1 MSYQSLKG
9 LRHPSPTHHPS
20 PNQHFPTRERRKNGQ
35 KRSTYWHTQKLKQL
49 TYISLFLSIYL
60 LQKLKLMTKHRR
72 GCYQNSSEVA
82 KRVTWEQPQLLALHN
97 KSLPFLKHFLLSLS
111 TFSSTLKKRL
121 YPTIIHL
128 LNNYYMFNIFIS
140 LCWVRHWMDENT
152 HLYIKWNQ
160 LQSSK
165 RKVGDSTRNLIQRWI
180 PLNSYKLYLYFWI
193 INCL

>member
-9 LRHPSPTHHPS
+9 LRHPSPTHHPP
-20 PNQHFPTRERRKNGQ
+20 PNQHFLLPTEKKNGQ
-35 KRSTYWHTQKLKQL
+35 KRSTYWHTETETETTHFSLSL
-49 TYISLFLSIYL
+49 TFIT
-60 LQKLKLMTKHRR
+60 KLKLMTKYCR
-72 GCYQNSSEVA
+72 GYYQNSSEVA
-82 KRVTWEQPQLLALHN
+82 KRETWEQPQLLALHN

-140 LCWVRHWMDENT
+140 LCWVRQWMDENT
-152 HLYIKWNQ
+152 HFYIKWNQ

-165 RKVGDSTRNLIQRWI
+165 RKVENSTRNLI
-180 PLNSYKLYLYFWI
+180 
-193 INCL
+193 